1 MAEKVSETDLTRS
14 APTEATQASMV
25 PLRNLHIA
33 ASIYV
38 FAAFLS
44 SASAAKFPIAC
55 NSMGYLQDAGDC
67 ADGGTRPGSDLLNRK
82 FNQLSWYGDT
92 PSASCAAG
100 PDLTRYIYLTKY
112 PCDAVRLLL
121 QDFDNVAFANLGCI
135 HNAKRS
141 YFTFG
146 GASYS
151 ARKDL
156 CTSSLPVLEK
166 WLSHRDAVLPAD
178 LTLSGTNT
186 SCYGGSLNG
195 IWAYQGETKD
205 GKYYFSRNTQRGQ
218 RYLFYDKDT
227 DGADST
233 VCGYSRRWF
242 IDANEPSTTAISDL
256 DGDGGCGFTAYTTN
270 AASTST
276 FFPPPSAAWK
286 ISCDSEWIDMAVTSF
301 AITRQPLPPN
311 TGMTLVADVAG
322 TTVADDAFWAVECQK
337 IPDNTE
343 FLVLDMGAVRDFFKP
358 IDSATSYCEMLQ
370 SNKLHQ
376 WSANGVDWFVVDIW
390 DGANGGSAV
399 FWPSNTS
406 RVGDKRKFLSFWG
419 HDGSTMGG
427 CCSTSSAVTIT
438 RPSLPGNGKYTWWGQ
453 SFTMSY
459 AIQLQPLPANTGMTL
474 VADVAGT
481 TLADDAFW
489 KDKCKTIPSSTQFL
503 VLDMG
508 AVRLPSL
515 DPLLCPSSFP
525 PLLLQLLFKNVLPRL
540 ASVLCLSSLFIY
552 LYADMF
558 MQT

>member
-92 PSASCAAG
+92 PSSSCAAD
-100 PDLTRYIYLTKY
+100 PKLTRYIYLTKY

-121 QDFDNVAFANLGCI
+121 QDFDNVAFAKLGCM
-135 HNAKRS
+135 HNANRS
-141 YFTFG
+141 YFTFDP

-195 IWAYQGETKD
+195 IWAYRGETKD
-205 GKYYFSRNTQRGQ
+205 GIYYFSRNTQRGQ
-218 RYLFYDKDT
+218 RYLFYDKDN
-227 DGADST
+227 ST
-233 VCGYSRRWF
+233 LCGYSRRWF

-256 DGDGGCGFTAYTTN
+256 DGDGSCVSSLPNEGVDFTWKSAGRLVTCSQFENELGPYKGQNKGRWLIAPCEAGRTTDVDCNDVHELSYGKEACRWGRKLSQNDGFTAYTTN

-276 FFPPPSAAWK
+276 FFPPLSAAWK
-286 ISCDSEWIDMAVTSF
+286 VSCDSEWIDMAVTSY
-301 AITRQPLPPN
+301 AIPRQPLPSD
-311 TGMTLVADVAG
+311 TGMSLVADVAG
-322 TTVADDAFWAVECQK
+322 TMLADDAFWAEQ
-337 IPDNTE
+337 
-343 FLVLDMGAVRDFFKP
+343 
-358 IDSATSYCEMLQ
+358 
-370 SNKLHQ
+370 
-376 WSANGVDWFVVDIW
+376 
-390 DGANGGSAV
+390 
-399 FWPSNTS
+399 
-406 RVGDKRKFLSFWG
+406 
-419 HDGSTMGG
+419 
-427 CCSTSSAVTIT
+427 
-438 RPSLPGNGKYTWWGQ
+438 
-453 SFTMSY
+453 
-459 AIQLQPLPANTGMTL
+459 
-474 VADVAGT
+474 
-481 TLADDAFW
+481 
-489 KDKCKTIPSSTQFL
+489 CKTIPADTQFL
-503 VLDMG
+503 VLDTG
-508 AVRLPSL
+508 AVSL
-515 DPLLCPSSFP
+515 
-525 PLLLQLLFKNVLPRL
+525 
-540 ASVLCLSSLFIY
+540 
-552 LYADMF
+552 
-558 MQT
+558 